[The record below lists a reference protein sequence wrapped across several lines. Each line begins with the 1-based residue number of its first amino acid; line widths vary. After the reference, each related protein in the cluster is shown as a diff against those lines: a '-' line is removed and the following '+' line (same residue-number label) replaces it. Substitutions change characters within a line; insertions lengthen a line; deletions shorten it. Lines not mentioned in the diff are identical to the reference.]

1 MTPPSS
7 PPDAGASGKEVCM
20 SWCGSAECYAPR
32 FCKHAPTEQPEPTGS
47 GQPITELVIRDL
59 HERSRVGTLRYGTP
73 LRAHNGRD
81 PLRDAY
87 EEALDLCQYLRQA
100 IEEREWNVGRHAT

>member
-1 MTPPSS
+1 MKPS
-7 PPDAGASGKEVCM
+7 PL
-20 SWCGSAECYAPR
+20 
-32 FCKHAPTEQPEPTGS
+32 PTEATHGMAEQPEPTGH
-47 GQPITELVIRDL
+47 GQPITELVVADL
-59 HERSRVGTLRYGTP
+59 LERSRVGTLRYGTP